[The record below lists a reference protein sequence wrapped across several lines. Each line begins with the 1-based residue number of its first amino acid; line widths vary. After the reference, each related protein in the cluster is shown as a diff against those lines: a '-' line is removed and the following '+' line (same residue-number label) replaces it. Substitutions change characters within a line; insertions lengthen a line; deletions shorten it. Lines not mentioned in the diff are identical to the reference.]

1 MEKPKGPELIQRLVE
16 LTWKPKKI
24 FLQTGAVIVAYFII
38 LIFNAIAPASS
49 QVAWLAKT
57 IIFIGEFLAYFLI
70 LLAMTAVAK
79 ITLAEVREEE
89 EISAGEAF
97 GAACARI
104 KDVFTAPLKIFA
116 IFAGLVVFHGVIDL
130 WGKIPFVGELCWMFA
145 PVILFP
151 LGVMMAAI
159 IFTLFFGAMIL
170 PTIISMEK
178 EGPVSELI
186 DFLRKH
192 VIKFVGHFIIV
203 AVVAV
208 VTFAILLWAL
218 QLSQG
223 VSWTLLGDKY
233 VYVQKHIPSFVQHA
247 PGFERMGPLQIVLTR
262 ISHPTMAARQ
272 AVFSPKANRWTLYVA
287 GFVFGVIMWIIHMGI
302 WGLILVNVS
311 VGGTLS
317 YLGLT
322 GGEESPEEAGK
333 EEKKEEKPAE
343 KKRPPRKPR
352 KKKEEKPAGS
362 APPAENEKGEEAAK

>member
-1 MEKPKGPELIQRLVE
+1 MMEKPKGPELIQRLVE

-24 FLQTGAVIVAYFII
+24 FLQTGAVIIAYFIV
-38 LIFNAIAPASS
+38 LIFNALAPASS

-57 IIFIGEFLAYFLI
+57 LIFIGHFLAYFLI

-89 EISAGEAF
+89 EISAGAAF
-97 GAACARI
+97 GAACSRI

-130 WGKIPFVGELCWMFA
+130 WGKIPYVGELCWMLS

-151 LGVMMAAI
+151 LGIAMVAV

-170 PTIISMEK
+170 PTIITLEK

-218 QLSQG
+218 QLSRN
-223 VSWTLLGDKY
+223 VSWTLMGDKY
-233 VYVQKHIPSFVQHA
+233 VYIQKHIPNFVQHS
-247 PGFERMGPLQIVLTR
+247 PGFERMGPLRVAMSR
-262 ISHPTMAARQ
+262 ICHPGLPFRQ
-272 AVFSPKANRWTLYVA
+272 AAFTPKANRWTLYVA
-287 GFVFGVIMWIIHMGI
+287 GFVFGIIMWLIHMGI

-322 GGEESPEEAGK
+322 GDEKAPEEEEE
-333 EEKKEEKPAE
+333 EEKKPAA

-352 KKKEEKPAGS
+352 KKKEE
-362 APPAENEKGEEAAK
+362 PPAEEEKGGEAAT